1 MSDSILTSN
10 TAALQQAAN
19 IAGQVAL
26 AGVNFAGSKKEQ
38 KRAYE
43 YNRELMSL
51 QNQYNTQASE
61 LEWQRNQEMW
71 QMTNEYNSPEQ
82 QVKRLE
88 SAGLNPHLVYGHG
101 SVANTGDSAPN
112 YNAIPSAGAGTVQPV
127 SPPDYGAALARAV
140 TMSQAEA
147 QTQYLGSQTAYM
159 EANTA
164 KTIAQTAGFLS
175 DNVQKKALEQY
186 AESIARDSAASKEL
200 GVQTQRQRLQNYAA
214 EYNIKVNTAQEI
226 LARTDYYSERIV
238 GQQLKNS
245 YDYDTYKDRV
255 SMVKQGLAHIGAQ
268 IYKLYKDGELT
279 DASIAKLGAET
290 ENILSRGGYT
300 GETGNVVQLTN
311 DVLSGLAS
319 LIAGRKLNFLKI
331 LRGNKP

>member
-1 MSDSILTSN
+1 MQASN
-10 TAALQQAAN
+10 V
-19 IAGQVAL
+19 AGQIAA
-26 AGVNFAGSKKEQ
+26 AGINFAGTKWSQ
-38 KRAYE
+38 KRAYK
-43 YNRELMSL
+43 YNKKLMEQ
-51 QNQYNTQASE
+51 QNQYNQEMAD
-61 LEWQRNQEMW
+61 LEYQRNLEAW
-71 QMTNEYNSPEQ
+71 NMTNEYNSPEQ
-82 QVKRLE
+82 QVKRLD

-101 SVANTGDSAPN
+101 SVANTGDSVPQFKAN
-112 YNAIPSAGAGTVQPV
+112 PSASPGVVQPQ
-127 SPPDYGAALARAV
+127 PFPDIGAALARAV
-140 TMSQAEA
+140 SMTQAEA

-186 AESIARDSAASKEL
+186 AENIARDTAASKQL
-200 GVQTQRQRLQNYAA
+200 GVQTQRQRLENYAA
-214 EYNIKVNTAQEI
+214 EYDIKVNTAQEI